1 MFIIGGRKKILN
13 RRRFNDINIKA
24 IIPIAVLIL
33 LYIISFI
40 IGNITGLKSGEK
52 NDGIFFA
59 LFNYITELLNMNI
72 FRMFLNFLL
81 LTCTFEIIIFLFGI
95 SVPGVIV
102 IPLSIAVYGL
112 FAGAA
117 GAYVFTFF
125 ENRKAVTLL
134 CSLMPG
140 LSVFGAGLCMIGK
153 WSFFISGNI
162 LMYSVNNSHS
172 SKIDL
177 KKYITANM
185 IIILLAVIC
194 SLVCTLSVKL
204 TTVIS

>member
-125 ENRKAVTLL
+125 ENREAVTLL

-140 LSVFGAGLCMIGK
+140 LSVFGTGLCMIGK

-177 KKYITANM
+177 KKYITANL

-204 TTVIS
+204 TTIIS